1 MLMLKMIKK
10 DFSRRKSI
18 SLVIF
23 SFTML
28 SALLIATGSNL
39 VVELSNSLNAL
50 FENARPPH
58 FVQMHAGEL
67 DQAEIDRWSA
77 VQELVRGQQ
86 TVEMI
91 NIDGS
96 ALFLGESSTAEED
109 TVMDISFVTQNSN
122 FDFLLDSENRKQE
135 IAPGEIGVPVYF
147 MQKNGLKKGDQ
158 VRVAGDS
165 LEMSF
170 TVAGYIRDAQMNP
183 SLVHSKRFLV
193 SPADFELL
201 AEGFHDREYLIEFR
215 LNDADT
221 VGDFSSL
228 YSASGLP
235 DKGPA
240 VDITLFKVFNALT
253 DGIAAGVV
261 ILLSLVLMIIALLCL
276 RFIVLAAIEED
287 YREIGVMKAVGI
299 AKKDIKRIFL
309 IKYTAL
315 GVLASLPG
323 YLLSLFVQPLL
334 LSDMFLYMGSAP
346 KTSLQLLIPFAA
358 AASIALMVLV
368 SCLIIIRRFD
378 RISAVEAF
386 RSASF
391 GESARNRNILRLKK
405 SRVLNVN
412 MFLGLKDVFQRFRM
426 FGLLWFVFFFCTCF
440 ILIPIHFLTTIE
452 SPSFISYMGIG
463 KSDIR
468 IDLRRSDD
476 TAGRFNEMMTALIA
490 DRDVQTISPMAT
502 SRFTLLQ
509 DDGAEESVN
518 IEVGDFSIFPLDY
531 QEGRAPQRNNEIALS
546 YKNSEEMG
554 KSVGDS
560 LTIICGGEE
569 KTMIL
574 TGIYQDVTNGGRTAK
589 AVLDYD
595 EDDVLWYS
603 LGLDL
608 KAGVSIADKVHE
620 YSDLFHP
627 ARITGIR
634 DYLHQTLGGT
644 ISQVRK
650 VVFGSL
656 LTGLFVSVLITTLF
670 MKMVIAKDSSRIAIM
685 KSLGFSLSH
694 IRVQYLMETF
704 LLLLCGIAG
713 GTIFSN
719 VMGQELVSVLWGFM
733 GASQIS
739 FVINPLQSYLLFPL
753 ILTAA
758 VFLTT
763 LLTISDIKETSIITM
778 IAE

>member
-28 SALLIATGSNL
+28 SALLIAIGSNL

-50 FENARPPH
+50 FENARAPH
-58 FVQMHAGEL
+58 FAQMHAGEL

-77 VQELVRGQQ
+77 AQELVRGQQ

-109 TVMDISFVTQNSN
+109 TVMDISFVTQNRD
-122 FDFLLDSENRKQE
+122 FDFLLDSENRKLE
-135 IAPGEIGVPVYF
+135 IDPGEIGVPVYF
-147 MQKNGLKKGDQ
+147 MQKNGLEIGDQ

-165 LEMSF
+165 LKMSF

-215 LNDADT
+215 LNDADK

-323 YLLSLFVQPLL
+323 YLLSLFVHPLL
-334 LSDMFLYMGSAP
+334 LSNMFLYMGSAP

-368 SCLIIIRRFD
+368 SCLIILRRFD

-386 RSASF
+386 RSGSV
-391 GESARNRNILRLKK
+391 GESAKNRNILRLKK

-412 MFLGLKDVFQRFRM
+412 MFLGVKDVFQRYRM

-476 TAGRFNEMMTALIA
+476 TAGRFDDMMTALIA
-490 DRDVQTISPMAT
+490 DRDVQTLSPMAT

-509 DDGAEESVN
+509 DDGTEESVN

-569 KTMIL
+569 KTMVL

-620 YSDLFHP
+620 YSDRFHP

-650 VVFGSL
+650 VVFGAL

-670 MKMVIAKDSSRIAIM
+670 MKMVIAKDSSRIAVM
-685 KSLGFSLSH
+685 KSQGFSLSH
-694 IRVQYLMETF
+694 IRVQYLMVSL

-713 GTIFSN
+713 GTVFSN
-719 VMGQELVSVLWGFM
+719 VMGQKLVSVLWGFM
-733 GASQIS
+733 GASQIN
-739 FVINPLQSYLLFPL
+739 FVIDPVQSYLLFPL

>member
-1 MLMLKMIKK
+1 MIKK

-18 SLVIF
+18 SIVVF
-23 SFTML
+23 SFIML
-28 SALLIATGSNL
+28 SALLLATGANL

-50 FENARPPH
+50 FENARAPH
-58 FVQMHAGEL
+58 FVQMHAGEI
-67 DQAEIDRWSA
+67 DQREIDRWSDA
-77 VQELVRGQQ
+77 QELVVKQQ

-96 ALFLGESSTAEED
+96 ALFLGGSASAEVE
-109 TVMDISFVTQNSN
+109 TVMDISFVTQNES

-135 IAPGEIGVPVYF
+135 VAPGEIGVPVYF
-147 MQKNGLKKGDQ
+147 MQKNGLKQGDQ

-170 TVAGYIRDAQMNP
+170 DVAGFTRDSQMNP
-183 SLVHSKRFLV
+183 ALVHSKRFLV
-193 SPADFELL
+193 NPADFEQL
-201 AEGFHDREYLIEFR
+201 AQGFHDREYLIEFR
-215 LNDADT
+215 LNDADK

-228 YSASGLP
+228 YSSSGLP

-240 VDITLFKVFNALT
+240 VDIAIFKVFNALT

-309 IKYTAL
+309 VKYTAL

-323 YLLSLFVQPLL
+323 YLLSLFINPLL
-334 LSDMFLYMGSAP
+334 LSNMFLYMGSAP
-346 KTSLQLLIPFAA
+346 KTVLQHLIPFAA
-358 AASIALMVLV
+358 AASISLMVLI
-368 SCLIIIRRFD
+368 SCLIILRRFD

-386 RSASF
+386 RSGSV
-391 GESARNRNILRLKK
+391 GESANNRNILRLKK

-412 MFLGLKDVFQRFRM
+412 IFLGFKDVFQRLRM

-476 TAGRFNEMMTALIA
+476 TAGRFKEMMTALNA
-490 DRDVQTISPMAT
+490 DRDVHALSPMAT

-509 DDGAEESVN
+509 SDGTEEHID
-518 IEVGDFSIFPLDY
+518 IEIGDFSIFPLDY
-531 QEGRAPQRNNEIALS
+531 QEGRAPERKNEIALS

-554 KSVGDS
+554 KSIGDK
-560 LTIICGGEE
+560 LTIISGGKEI
-569 KTMIL
+569 TMVL

-589 AVLDYD
+589 AVLDFNK
-595 EDDVLWYS
+595 DDVLRYS

-608 KAGVSIADKVHE
+608 KAGVSIAEKVRE
-620 YSDLFHP
+620 YSALFHP
-627 ARITGIR
+627 ARITGIQ

-650 VVFGSL
+650 VVLGAL

-670 MKMVIAKDSSRIAIM
+670 MKMVIAKDGSRIAVM

-694 IRVQYLMETF
+694 IRVQYLMESL
-704 LLLLCGIAG
+704 LLLLCGIIG

-739 FVINPLQSYLLFPL
+739 FVVNPLQSYLLFPL

-758 VFLTT
+758 VLCTT
-763 LLTISDIKETSIITM
+763 LLTISDIKETSIISM

>member
-1 MLMLKMIKK
+1 MLTLKMIKK

-23 SFTML
+23 SFIML
-28 SALLIATGSNL
+28 SALLLATGSNL

-50 FENARPPH
+50 FVNARAPH

-67 DQAEIDRWSA
+67 DHSEIDRWSSE
-77 VQELVRGQQ
+77 QPLVEEQQ

-96 ALFLGESSTAEED
+96 ALFLGAGAPAEED
-109 TVMDISFVTQNSN
+109 TVMDISFVTQNEA
-122 FDFLLDSENRKQE
+122 FDFLLDSQNRKQE

-147 MQKNGLKKGDQ
+147 MQKSGLKRGDQ
-158 VRVAGDS
+158 VRLDGDA

-170 TVAGYIRDAQMNP
+170 TVAGFTRDAQMNP
-183 SLVHSKRFLV
+183 ALVHSKRFLV
-193 SPADFELL
+193 HPSDFELL
-201 AEGFHDREYLIEFR
+201 AENFHDREYLIEFR
-215 LNDADT
+215 LTDT
-221 VGDFSSL
+221 DKLGDFSSL

-287 YREIGVMKAVGI
+287 YREIGVMKAIGI

-315 GVLASLPG
+315 GVLAALPG
-323 YLLSLFVQPLL
+323 YLLSLFINPLL
-334 LSDMFLYMGSAP
+334 LTNMFLYMGSAP
-346 KTSLQLLIPFAA
+346 KTVIQHLIPFAA
-358 AASIALMVLV
+358 AASIAMMVLI
-368 SCLIIIRRFD
+368 SCLIILRRFD

-386 RSASF
+386 RSGSV
-391 GESARNRNILRLKK
+391 GESAKNRNILRLKK
-405 SRVLNVN
+405 SGILNVN
-412 MFLGLKDVFQRFRM
+412 VFLGFKDVFQRFRM

-452 SPSFISYMGIG
+452 SPTFISYMGIG

-476 TAGRFNEMMTALIA
+476 TAGRFNYMVTALKA
-490 DRDVQTISPMAT
+490 DGDVRTLSPMVT
-502 SRFTLLQ
+502 SRFALLQ
-509 DDGAEESVN
+509 NDGTRESIN
-518 IEVGDFSIFPLDY
+518 IEIGDFSIFPLDY
-531 QEGRAPQRNNEIALS
+531 QEGRAPEKKNEMALS
-546 YKNSEEMG
+546 FKNSQEMG
-554 KSVGDS
+554 RKVGDS
-560 LTIICGGEE
+560 LTIISGGEE
-569 KTMIL
+569 KTMTL

-595 EDDVLWYS
+595 EADVLWYS

-608 KAGVSIADKVHE
+608 EPGVTIEDKLHE
-620 YSDLFHP
+620 YSSLFHP
-627 ARITGIR
+627 ARITGIQ
-634 DYLHQTLGGT
+634 DYLHQTLGST

-650 VVFGSL
+650 VVFGAL
-656 LTGLFVSVLITTLF
+656 LTGLFVSVLITALF
-670 MKMVIAKDSSRIAIM
+670 MKMVIAKDTSRIAIM

-694 IRVQYLMETF
+694 IRVQYLMESL
-704 LLLLCGIAG
+704 LLLLCGITG

-719 VMGQELVSVLWGFM
+719 VIGQDLVSLLWGFM

-739 FVINPLQSYLLFPL
+739 FVVNPVQSYLLFPL
-753 ILTAA
+753 MLMTA
-758 VFLTT
+758 VFITT
-763 LLTISDIKETSIITM
+763 LLAISDIKDTSIITM

>member
-1 MLMLKMIKK
+1 MLTLKMIKK

-18 SLVIF
+18 SLVVFAFI
-23 SFTML
+23 ML
-28 SALLIATGSNL
+28 SALLLATGSNL

-50 FENARPPH
+50 FEDSRAPH
-58 FVQMHAGEL
+58 FVQMHAGEIN
-67 DQAEIDRWSA
+67 QGEINHWSA
-77 VQELVRGQQ
+77 AQELVEKQQ

-96 ALFLGESSTAEED
+96 ALFLGGSTEAEEK
-109 TVMDISFVTQNSN
+109 TVMDISFVTQNEG

-147 MQKNGLKKGDQ
+147 MQKNGLKRGDQ

-165 LEMSF
+165 LDKSF
-170 TVAGYIRDAQMNP
+170 TVAGFTRDALMNP
-183 SLVHSKRFLV
+183 ALVHSKRFLV
-193 SPADFELL
+193 HPGDFALL
-201 AEGFHDREYLIEFR
+201 ANSFHDREYLIEFR
-215 LNDADT
+215 LSGADK
-221 VGDFSSL
+221 VGDFSRL

-253 DGIAAGVV
+253 DGVAAGVV

-309 IKYTAL
+309 FKYTTL

-323 YLLSLFVQPLL
+323 YLLSLFINPML
-334 LSDMFLYMGSAP
+334 LSNMFLYMGSAP
-346 KTSLQLLIPFAA
+346 KTVLQHLIPLAA
-358 AASIALMVLV
+358 AASIALMVLT
-368 SCLIIIRRFD
+368 SCLIILRRFN

-386 RSASF
+386 RSGSV
-391 GESARNRNILRLKK
+391 GESAKNRNVLHLKK

-412 MFLGLKDVFQRFRM
+412 MFLGFKDVFQRFRM

-440 ILIPIHFLTTIE
+440 VLIPIHFLTTIE

-476 TAGRFNEMMTALIA
+476 TARRFNEMMAALAA
-490 DRDVQTISPMAT
+490 DRDVQALSPMAT

-509 DDGAEESVN
+509 SDGTEESIN
-518 IEVGDFSIFPLDY
+518 IEIGDFSIFPLDY
-531 QEGRAPQRNNEIALS
+531 QEGRAPERKNEMALS

-554 KSVGDS
+554 KIVGDK
-560 LTIICGGEE
+560 LTLISGGEE
-569 KTMIL
+569 KTMVL

-589 AVLDYD
+589 AVLDYN
-595 EDDVLWYS
+595 EADVLWYS

-608 KAGVSIADKVHE
+608 KGGISIEDKVHE
-620 YSDLFHP
+620 YSTLFHP
-627 ARITGIR
+627 ARITGIQ

-650 VVFGSL
+650 VVFGAL
-656 LTGLFVSVLITTLF
+656 LTGLLVSVLITALF

-694 IRVQYLMETF
+694 IRVQYLMVSL
-704 LLLLCGIAG
+704 LLLLCGIIG

-719 VMGQELVSVLWGFM
+719 VMGQKLVSVLWGFM

-739 FVINPLQSYLLFPL
+739 FVVDPVQSYLLFPL